1 MEIRQ
6 EGETVSL
13 ILASHDSNW
22 MIEVAQELAIHYQ
35 IRVTGFAQSGESAI
49 IRVTSMVADAV
60 LMDYSMVDINALEV
74 VQRLAEESP
83 GTAVF
88 VIAENTP
95 AQLIQASKA
104 KGIVEIFPKAGFVG
118 REAGARIAEHVNA
131 QRREWAQA
139 AQKHGIVEKGTGPR
153 GNGKAQE
160 KYVAKPV
167 TQTVI
172 LTHNMKGGVGKSTIA
187 VNLAVAI
194 KMSPYFSG
202 QRVVLADFDPGGANV
217 ATICHIPDTET
228 YKRNL
233 STWEYIPEDLSA
245 REVDDLL
252 IPGPGGVMICA
263 APLSVAASEKITVG
277 LADQVLRILKRY
289 YGIIVIDGAPNIS
302 PPIDAAM
309 HHATHVLLV
318 ANPEGQSV
326 KQLARTVQLVSPD
339 PDFPEKTDLSSL
351 LQKMLVVI
359 NHAQADSRWNL
370 KSGDIAVAIGRPVI
384 AEIPN
389 DEAVKQALH
398 GKANKQA
405 GEMDESHFAIAIK
418 TLAND
423 LCGAYPEGVGQ
434 YYRNKTKTRGT
445 LPQRVAIGTGFLGRL
460 FRRA

>member
-1 MEIRQ
+1 MQIKQ
-6 EGETVSL
+6 EGDTISL
-13 ILASHDSNW
+13 VLASHDSNW
-22 MIEVAQELAIHYQ
+22 MMEAAQELVMHPQ

-49 IRVTSMVADAV
+49 SRTTSMAADAV
-60 LMDYSMVDINALEV
+60 LMDYSMVDINAIEV
-74 VQRLAEESP
+74 AQRLAEESP

-88 VIAENTP
+88 AIAESTP
-95 AQLIQASKA
+95 AQLIQASRA
-104 KGIVEIFPKAGFVG
+104 KGVVEIFPRTGFVG
-118 REAGARIAEHVNA
+118 REAGERIAKHVNT

-139 AQKHGIVEKGTGPR
+139 AQKHGIVEKGTGPW

-160 KYVAKPV
+160 KYLAKPV

-202 QRVVLADFDPGGANV
+202 QRIVLVDFDPGGANV

-263 APLSVAASEKITVG
+263 APLNVAASEKITVG
-277 LADQVLRILKRY
+277 LADEVLRILKRY
-289 YGIIVIDGAPNIS
+289 YGIIIIDGAPNIS

-309 HHATHVLLV
+309 HHATHILLV

-339 PDFPEKTDLSSL
+339 PDFPEKADLSSL

-359 NHAQADSRWNL
+359 NHAQADNRWNL
-370 KSGDIAVAIGRPVI
+370 KAGDIAVAIGRPVI

-405 GEMDESHFAIAIK
+405 VEMDGSPFALAIK

-423 LCGAYPEGVGQ
+423 LCGAYPEGAGLKS
-434 YYRNKTKTRGT
+434 RNKSRVRGASLQKAT
-445 LPQRVAIGTGFLGRL
+445 GTGFLRKLFGR
-460 FRRA
+460 A